1 MGGGARAVEARAVS
15 RIETD
20 SGTPVALAVVVQR
33 SHVPT
38 VPKVAAEGQA
48 RGPQHKRQWYVQ
60 R

>member
-38 VPKVAAEGQA
+38 APK
-48 RGPQHKRQWYVQ
+48 
-60 R
+60 